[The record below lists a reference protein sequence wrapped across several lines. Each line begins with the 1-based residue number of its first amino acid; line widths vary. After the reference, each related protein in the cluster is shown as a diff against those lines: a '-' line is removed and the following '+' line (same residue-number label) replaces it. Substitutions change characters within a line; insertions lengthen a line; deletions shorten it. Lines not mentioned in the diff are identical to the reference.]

1 MFQIK
6 KTPTLL
12 LMGTSYGVLRHFQQ
26 YFSYIMAVSRMS
38 KDFILLYYGFED
50 KLKRKLQ
57 TKANSIIW
65 TFFFFIQ
72 F

>member
-1 MFQIK
+1 
-6 KTPTLL
+6 
-12 LMGTSYGVLRHFQQ
+12 
-26 YFSYIMAVSRMS
+26 MS